1 MAQTSDD
8 LQSKICR
15 AVRALLIED
24 GAGSTE
30 DTIAAPSSV
39 LRELPITAV
48 MTGDGQP
55 FDGPGNWQH
64 QVNLD
69 LRDDAVNAPDEADT
83 DTARIAANARCT
95 KIVNA
100 LMLSEDGHTLDYTA
114 RRLTELG
121 RALAVDESEGADE
134 AMALRAAQ
142 NADMA
147 DFTVL
152 WWEAAG
158 QGAATISAGESSTY
172 WQRDLQFNCVA
183 CNSAIS

>member
-15 AVRALLIED
+15 AIRALLIEE

-30 DTIAAPSSV
+30 DTIASPSSEQ
-39 LRELPITAV
+39 RTLPLTGISC
-48 MTGDGQP
+48 GDGQP

-64 QVNLD
+64 QINIE
-69 LRDDAVNAPDEADT
+69 LRDDAVNDPDDGDP
-83 DTARIAANARCT
+83 DTARVVANARCT
-95 KIVNA
+95 RIVNA
-100 LMLSEDGHTLDYTA
+100 LMLSDDGHTLDYTA
-114 RRLTELG
+114 RRLTTLG
-121 RALAVDESEGADE
+121 RALAADSD
-134 AMALRAAQ
+134 

-152 WWEAAG
+152 WWGAAG
-158 QGAATISAGESSTY
+158 QGTANLTSGDSSMF

>member
-15 AVRALLIED
+15 AVRALLIEE

-30 DTIAAPSSV
+30 DTIAAPNSEQ
-39 LRELPITAV
+39 RGLPLTAIT
-48 MTGDGQP
+48 TGDGQP

-64 QVNLD
+64 QVNLE
-69 LRDDAVNAPDEADT
+69 LRDDAVNSPDESDP
-83 DTARIAANARCT
+83 DTARVVANARCT
-95 KIVNA
+95 RIVNA

-114 RRLTELG
+114 RRLTTLG
-121 RALAVDESEGADE
+121 RALASDAD
-134 AMALRAAQ
+134 

-158 QGAATISAGESSTY
+158 QGTASLTSGDSSMF